1 MQPNDLV
8 GYVFNKRTPKLAII
22 ADVRPGKVLIIN
34 SISAKTSKWYSFR
47 DIFLIGSSRNFSP
60 DLLSDALAAIPLL
73 PSIFSTAWIESQRL
87 IDLNLLDGGIDLISF
102 AKLLFANP
110 SPTDLAACWLSLA
123 NKQDLFRVRQ
133 DTIFVRSQPELQ
145 QLRQARRRQQLAIQ
159 IKSKSEVFEAEHF
172 PAECLAEA
180 DRLVLI
186 ASECQPGDSAR
197 IDLSHLRS
205 FSIDDPCT
213 VEIDD
218 AISIEHSADGIHKIW
233 IHVAD
238 PHRLI
243 QPGGCLD
250 LEAQRRASSIYLSH
264 RLVPMFPIGLGSGP
278 LSLSPGSKKAAIS
291 VAICLDQN
299 SCIVGIDIV
308 RSWVQI
314 TYALSYSDADELIE
328 LAPPQDADLAEIN
341 ALLLNRRL
349 WRQAQGAL
357 LMDQPEGRFIRM
369 DGRPQLEIT
378 EPGCSRAMV
387 AEAMLLAGAAVAN
400 WAKEHQLAMPFRC
413 QAGNQSLA
421 PDQLIELPAGAVRWA
436 HQRLGLGRSRLQS
449 EAAAHQA
456 LGLSAYLQW
465 TSPIRR
471 YNDLLAHRQWLTH
484 QNLIEAEPLAKELI
498 NPLLEKLEQQSR
510 EVGQISKEDQRC
522 CLLEWLES
530 LKPKL
535 IAQDGVMLRWLRE
548 DQNLALVRIEPWA
561 LELPARLRDPAGPGD
576 LLKIHVQEVDPA
588 RDLLHLKATI
598 G

>member
-1 MQPNDLV
+1 MLNT
-8 GYVFNKRTPKLAII
+8 RTPRLAII
-22 ADVRPGKVLIIN
+22 ADVRPGKVLLAN
-34 SISAKTSKWYSFR
+34 SISAKSSKWYPLR
-47 DIFLIGSSRNFSP
+47 DIFLIGSSKEYSSE
-60 DLLSDALAAIPLL
+60 LLSDALSAIPLVS
-73 PSIFSTAWIESQRL
+73 SIFSIAWIESQRL
-87 IDLNLLDGGIDLISF
+87 IDRKLLDGGIDLLAF
-102 AKLLFANP
+102 AKLLFAKP
-110 SPTDLAACWLSLA
+110 TPTDLAACWLSLA
-123 NKQDLFRVRQ
+123 NKQDLFRIRQ
-133 DTIFVRSQPELQ
+133 NKIFVRSQPELQ

-159 IKSKSEVFEAEHF
+159 IKPESEVFEVEQF

-180 DRLVLI
+180 DRLVLS
-186 ASECQPGDSAR
+186 ASESQPGDSAR

-498 NPLLEKLEQQSR
+498 SPLLDKLEQQSR

-522 CLLEWLES
+522 CLLEWLVS

-576 LLKIHVQEVDPA
+576 LLKINVQEVDPA